1 MAVAFK
7 APVKDIV
14 FGYEVVETY
23 DIISKIP
30 AFSDFNE
37 DIVIPTMEECAKF
50 AEEVLAPINAIGDQ
64 QGATIKDGKVTM
76 PKEFVDAY
84 KSFSEAGWAS
94 ISLPSEIGGGG
105 MPIALSGGTLEIL
118 STANLAFGL
127 APGLAAGAISAI
139 NFHGSEDQKAKFLP
153 KLVSGEWTGTMNL
166 SEPQSG
172 SDLGTIT
179 TKAEPQEDG
188 TYKITG
194 TKVWITFGEHDLTDN
209 IIHLVLAKIPG
220 SPEGTKGISMFIVPK
235 VMVNE
240 DGSLGEDNNVSC
252 ISIEEKLGIHAS
264 PTCVMEYD
272 GSVGYLVGEENRG
285 LNYMFTMMNEARV
298 WVGGQGLAS
307 ASGAL
312 QGAAQYARDRV
323 QGRPV
328 GMSKE
333 DAKNSTIIDHADVR
347 RMLMTIKAY
356 VDAMRY
362 LMYDNQLMMDLEYFA
377 EDEETKAFGEE
388 RCGILTPVT
397 KAWVSDLGVELSS
410 VAIQVYGGMGYVE
423 ETGVAQYLRDSRIA
437 PIYEGTNGI
446 QALDLMFRKLPLD
459 NGQAMQRL
467 LDDVN
472 KVVEEMKGEDDVVAS
487 MAEKLETEVAKLSEI
502 TMWLGSKMLEGELV
516 DASAGATPYL
526 KMFGQVLGGYYMGK
540 AAILANKKHKETN
553 DDFYA
558 DKLTLCNFYMEQLLP
573 LASGYASSIT
583 AGKDDLF
590 AMKAEN
596 F

>member
-23 DIISKIP
+23 DVISKIP

-76 PKEFVDAY
+76 PKEFIDAY

-139 NFHGSEDQKAKFLP
+139 NFHGSEEQKAKFLP

-188 TYKITG
+188 SYKITG

-235 VMVNE
+235 VMVND
-240 DGSLGEDNNVSC
+240 DGSLGDHNNVSC

-333 DAKNSTIIDHADVR
+333 DAKESTIIDHADVR
-347 RMLMTIKAY
+347 RMLMTIKSY

-362 LMYDNQLMMDLEYFA
+362 MMYDNQLMLDVEYFA
-377 EDEETKAFGEE
+377 EGELKEFGEE
-388 RCGILTPVT
+388 RCGILTPIT
-397 KAWVSDLGVELSS
+397 KAWISDLGVELSS
-410 VAIQVYGGMGYVE
+410 MAIQIYGGMGYVE

-467 LDDVN
+467 LGDVQ
-472 KVVEEMKGEDDVVAS
+472 KIIDEMKNDDEVISS
-487 MAEKLETEVAKLSEI
+487 MAGNLQKEVDTLSEV
-502 TMWLGSKMLEGELV
+502 TLWLGGRMLEGELI
-516 DASAGATPYL
+516 DASAAATPYL

-540 AAILANKKHKETN
+540 AAILANKKFKETN
-553 DDFYA
+553 DEFYS
-558 DKLTLCNFYMEQLLP
+558 DKLTLSKFYIEQLLP
-573 LASGYASSIT
+573 LSSGYASSVT
-583 AGKDDLF
+583 AGKEDLY

>member
-1 MAVAFK
+1 MAVPYK

-14 FGYEVVETY
+14 FGYEVIDSYNVLNK
-23 DIISKIP
+23 ISE
-30 AFSDFNE
+30 FSDFSE
-37 DIVIPTMEECAKF
+37 DNVIPTMEECAKF
-50 AEEVLAPINAIGDQ
+50 SEEVLAPINAIGDQ
-64 QGATIKDGKVTM
+64 QGASIENGNVTM
-76 PKEFVDAY
+76 PDEFVDAY
-84 KSFSEAGWAS
+84 KKFIEAGWAS
-94 ISLPSEIGGGG
+94 ISLPEEIGGGG
-105 MPIALSGGTLEIL
+105 MPITLSGGTLEIL

-127 APGLAAGAISAI
+127 APGLSAGAISAI
-139 NFHGSEDQKAKFLP
+139 NFHGNQEQKDKFLP
-153 KLVSGEWTGTMNL
+153 KLVSGQWTGTMNL

-179 TKAEPQEDG
+179 TKAEKQDDG
-188 TYKITG
+188 TYKVTG
-194 TKVWITFGEHDLTDN
+194 TKVWITFGEHNMTEN
-209 IIHLVLAKIPG
+209 IIHLVLAKVPG

-235 VMVNE
+235 VMVND
-240 DGSLGEDNNVSC
+240 DGSLGENNNVSC

-298 WVGGQGLAS
+298 WVGGQGLAC

-312 QGAAQYARDRV
+312 QGASQYARDRV

-333 DAKNSTIIDHADVR
+333 DAKKSTIIDHADVR
-347 RMLMTIKAY
+347 RMLITIKSY

-362 LMYDNQLMMDLEYFA
+362 LMYDNQLMLDLEYFA
-377 EDEETKAFGEE
+377 EGELKEFGEE
-388 RCGILTPVT
+388 RCGILTPIT
-397 KAWVSDLGVELSS
+397 KAWISDLGVELSS
-410 VAIQVYGGMGYVE
+410 IAIQVYGGMGYVE

-467 LDDVN
+467 LADVN
-472 KVVEEMKGEDDVVAS
+472 KVIDEMNEGGEVLSDMAQKLKVEVDR
-487 MAEKLETEVAKLSEI
+487 LSEV
-502 TMWLGSKMLEGELV
+502 TLWLGSKMLEGELV

-540 AAILANKKHKETN
+540 AAILATKKLEETG
-553 DDFYA
+553 D
-558 DKLTLCNFYMEQLLP
+558 E
-573 LASGYASSIT
+573 
-583 AGKDDLF
+583 
-590 AMKAEN
+590 
-596 F
+596 

>member
-1 MAVAFK
+1 
-7 APVKDIV
+7 
-14 FGYEVVETY
+14 
-23 DIISKIP
+23 
-30 AFSDFNE
+30 
-37 DIVIPTMEECAKF
+37 MEECAKF
-50 AEEVLAPINAIGDQ
+50 SEEVLAPINAIGDQ
-64 QGATIKDGKVTM
+64 QGASIENGNVTM
-76 PKEFVDAY
+76 PEEFVDAY
-84 KSFSEAGWAS
+84 KKFIEAGWAS
-94 ISLPSEIGGGG
+94 ISLPEEIGGGG
-105 MPIALSGGTLEIL
+105 MPITLSGGTLEIL

-127 APGLAAGAISAI
+127 APGLSAGAISAI
-139 NFHGSEDQKAKFLP
+139 NFHGNQEQKDKFLP

-179 TKAEPQEDG
+179 TKAEKQDDG
-188 TYKITG
+188 TYKVTG
-194 TKVWITFGEHDLTDN
+194 TKVWITFGEHNMTEN
-209 IIHLVLAKIPG
+209 IIHLVLAKVPG

-235 VMVNE
+235 VMVND
-240 DGSLGEDNNVSC
+240 DGSLGDNNNVSC

-298 WVGGQGLAS
+298 WVGGQGLAC

-312 QGAAQYARDRV
+312 QGASQYARDRV

-333 DAKNSTIIDHADVR
+333 DAKKSTIIDHADVR
-347 RMLMTIKAY
+347 RMLITIKSY

-362 LMYDNQLMMDLEYFA
+362 LMYDNQLMLDLEYFA
-377 EDEETKAFGEE
+377 EGELKEFGEE
-388 RCGILTPVT
+388 RCGILTPIT
-397 KAWVSDLGVELSS
+397 KAWISDLGVELSS
-410 VAIQVYGGMGYVE
+410 IAIQVYGGMGYVE

-467 LDDVN
+467 LADVN
-472 KVVEEMKGEDDVVAS
+472 KVIDEMNEGGEVLSDMAQKLKVEVDR
-487 MAEKLETEVAKLSEI
+487 LSEV
-502 TMWLGSKMLEGELV
+502 TLWLGSKMLEGELV

-540 AAILANKKHKETN
+540 AAILATKKLEETGDEYYN
-553 DDFYA
+553 EKITLSKFYI
-558 DKLTLCNFYMEQLLP
+558 EQLLP
-573 LASGYASSIT
+573 LASGYASSVT

-590 AMKAEN
+590 NIKAES